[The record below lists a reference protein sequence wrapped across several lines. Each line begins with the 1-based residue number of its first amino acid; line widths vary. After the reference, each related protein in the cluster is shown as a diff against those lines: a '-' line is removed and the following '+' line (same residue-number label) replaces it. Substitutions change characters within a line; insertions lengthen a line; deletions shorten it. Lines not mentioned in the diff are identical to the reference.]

1 MDPISIA
8 GSVTTVI
15 LAAKKIVELASELG
29 VRLGRSGL
37 ELHAMQDHL
46 QALAGLLDCLPR
58 VQQLSS
64 EMEQDLSTRIETCQT
79 IMRDLDRLVSDYC
92 SNPAAW
98 VMNGKA
104 TITSIES
111 RLDHCTKALLLE
123 YKRLKLANRAS
134 QQANTMQLSYRSP
147 SREGCHSGTDTLAAG
162 LENTAGWNYGNSS
175 ESQVLT
181 GYTGSTKLNLVSG
194 GHPTLPCGVNL
205 VQASNHVRSVRP
217 KPRVYGV

>member
-8 GSVTTVI
+8 GGVTTVI

-104 TITSIES
+104 TIASIES

-123 YKRLKLANRAS
+123 YKRLKLYVVSVFCCFFCPKYPTRSANALRRP
-134 QQANTMQLSYRSP
+134 N
-147 SREGCHSGTDTLAAG
+147 
-162 LENTAGWNYGNSS
+162 
-175 ESQVLT
+175 
-181 GYTGSTKLNLVSG
+181 
-194 GHPTLPCGVNL
+194 
-205 VQASNHVRSVRP
+205 VRRP
-217 KPRVYGV
+217 